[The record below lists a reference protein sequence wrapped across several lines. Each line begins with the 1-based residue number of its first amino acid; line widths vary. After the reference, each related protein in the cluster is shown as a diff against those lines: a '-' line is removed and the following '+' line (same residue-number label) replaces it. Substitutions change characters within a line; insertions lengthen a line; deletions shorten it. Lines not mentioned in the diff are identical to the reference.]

1 MIAILVTLLLIALV
15 GFVVH
20 LIVSYIPMP
29 APFQSVIIVAC
40 VVLIV
45 LYLISA
51 LAGYSTFPA
60 LRPLR

>member
-1 MIAILVTLLLIALV
+1 MISILITLLLIALV

-20 LIVSYIPMP
+20 LLVSYIPMP
-29 APFQSVIIVAC
+29 APFQQVIVVAC

-51 LAGYSTFPA
+51 LAGYSHFPDF
-60 LRPLR
+60 RPLR